1 MQDEILNPV
10 LSTDTVAVPR
20 YDILGSDGSVLQQ
33 NVELRL
39 KNTTVQ
45 DGTPY
50 NKESVLPDSLCTD
63 LGISATST
71 PAGAFRSLLNK
82 INQIISSYRTAAA
95 QDTIDAKKVD
105 KVSGKDLSTN
115 DFTNYYVKTIADNEA
130 AVAEIPGIKSD
141 ISGLESTVSNLGT
154 VTNVSL
160 TIAQNRLKEKNFSA
174 TAKYIKLLDAVMV
187 RIYGTI
193 NIDMNTTD
201 DYDLINI
208 ATTSKRPNSN
218 SVLAVK
224 CAKNVQVLAKTSGVI
239 SIKAMESDVK
249 NFDIYISGFWFV

>member
-95 QDTIDAKKVD
+95 QDNIDAKKVD
-105 KVSGKDLSTN
+105 KVPGKGLSTN
-115 DFTNYYVKTIADNEA
+115 DFTNGYLKTVVDNEA

-141 ISGLESTVSNLGT
+141 ISSLESTVLNLKT
-154 VTNVSL
+154 VSDVSL
-160 TIAQNRLKEKNFSA
+160 TIAQNRLKKENFSA

>member
-20 YDILGSDGSVLQQ
+20 YDILGSDGAVLQQ

-63 LGISATST
+63 LGITATST
-71 PAGAFRSLLNK
+71 PAGAFRALLNK

-95 QDTIDAKKVD
+95 QDNIDAKKVD
-105 KVSGKDLSTN
+105 KVPGKGLSTN
-115 DFTNYYVKTIADNEA
+115 DFTNGYLKTVVDNEA

-141 ISGLESTVSNLGT
+141 ISSLESTVLNLGT
-154 VTNVSL
+154 VTNVGL
-160 TIAQNRLKEKNFSA
+160 TIAQNRLKEENFSA

-208 ATTSKRPNSN
+208 STTSKRPNSN
-218 SVLAVK
+218 SVLTVK

-239 SIKAMESDVK
+239 SIRAMESGVK

>member
-20 YDILGSDGSVLQQ
+20 YDILGSDGAVLQQ

-39 KNTTVQ
+39 KNSTVQ

-63 LGISATST
+63 LGITATST
-71 PAGAFRSLLNK
+71 PAGAFRALLNK

-95 QDTIDAKKVD
+95 QDNIDAKKVD
-105 KVSGKDLSTN
+105 KVPGKGLSTN
-115 DFTNYYVKTIADNEA
+115 DFTNGYLKTVVDNEA

-141 ISGLESTVSNLGT
+141 ISSLENTVLNLRTVSD
-154 VTNVSL
+154 VSL
-160 TIAQNRLKEKNFSA
+160 TIAQNRLKESNFSA

-208 ATTSKRPNSN
+208 STTSKRPNSN

-239 SIKAMESDVK
+239 SIKAMESGVK

>member
-20 YDILGSDGSVLQQ
+20 YDILGSDGAVLQQ

-105 KVSGKDLSTN
+105 KVPGKGLSTN
-115 DFTNYYVKTIADNEA
+115 DFTNSYAKTIADNEA
-130 AVAEIPGIKSD
+130 AVAEIPDIKSS
-141 ISGLESTVSNLGT
+141 ISSLESTVLNLKT
-154 VTNVSL
+154 VSDVTL
-160 TIAQNRLKEKNFSA
+160 TVNASRLTNFSY
-174 TAKYIKLLDAVMV
+174 TAKYIKLLNAVMV

-201 DYDLINI
+201 DYDLVNI
-208 ATTSKRPNSN
+208 STTSKRPDANSA
-218 SVLAVK
+218 LAVK
-224 CAKNVQVLAKTSGVI
+224 CAKNAQAIAKSSGVI
-239 SIKAMESDVK
+239 SVRAMESGVK

>member
-95 QDTIDAKKVD
+95 QDNIDAKKVD
-105 KVSGKDLSTN
+105 KVPGKGLSTN
-115 DFTNYYVKTIADNEA
+115 DFTNGYLKTVVDNEA

-141 ISGLESTVSNLGT
+141 ISSLESSVLNLKTVSD
-154 VTNVSL
+154 VTLAVNSSRL
-160 TIAQNRLKEKNFSA
+160 TNFSY
-174 TAKYIKLLDAVMV
+174 TAKYIKLLNAVMV
-187 RIYGTI
+187 RIYGTV

-201 DYDLINI
+201 DYDLVNI
-208 ATTSKRPNSN
+208 STTSRRPDSN
-218 SVLAVK
+218 SALAVK
-224 CAKNVQVLAKTSGVI
+224 CAKNVQAIAKSSGVI
-239 SIKAMESDVK
+239 SVRAMESGVK

>member
-10 LSTDTVAVPR
+10 LNTDTVAVPR
-20 YDILGSDGSVLQQ
+20 YDILGADGSALQQ

-45 DGTPY
+45 EGTPY

-71 PAGAFRSLLNK
+71 PAGAFRALLNK
-82 INQIISSYRTAAA
+82 INQIISNYRTAAA

-105 KVSGKDLSTN
+105 KVSGKGLSTN
-115 DFTNYYVKTIADNEA
+115 DFTDGYVRKIADIEHDVA
-130 AVAEIPGIKSD
+130 AIPGIQSS
-141 ISGLESTVSNLGT
+141 ISNLESSVSDLGT
-154 VTNVSL
+154 VTSVTLEVN
-160 TIAQNRLKEKNFSA
+160 ANRLTNFAA

-187 RIYGTI
+187 RVYGTI

-208 ATTSKRPNSN
+208 KTTSKRPNSN
-218 SVLAVK
+218 CALSVRCNKNIQAV
-224 CAKNVQVLAKTSGVI
+224 AKTSGVI
-239 SIKAMESDVK
+239 SARAMESGIQGY
-249 NFDIYISGFWFV
+249 DIYIAGFWFV